1 METHICITHKLARE
15 LAEMTVYMKWWF
27 EMDHRDDVA
36 DLDHSYGIVQA
47 YSGDDT
53 KEDFRIELAADCPE
67 ELKDMWEELQW
78 RMRHYVLLITTE
90 QNTHK

>member
-1 METHICITHKLARE
+1 METHIRITHKLARE

-36 DLDHSYGIVQA
+36 DHDHSYAIVQA

-53 KEDFRIELAADCPE
+53 KEDFKIELAADCRE
-67 ELKDMWEELQW
+67 EIKEMWEELEIL
-78 RMRHYVLLITTE
+78 MRHYQRLITT
-90 QNTHK
+90 NPNDHK

>member
-1 METHICITHKLARE
+1 METHIRITHKLARE

-36 DLDHSYGIVQA
+36 DLDHSYAIVQA
-47 YSGDDT
+47 FSGDNT

-67 ELKDMWEELQW
+67 ELDEMWAELQ
-78 RMRHYVLLITTE
+78 RRIREQTILITSPIE
-90 QNTHK
+90 HK

>member
-1 METHICITHKLARE
+1 METHIRITHKLARE
-15 LAEMTVYMKWWF
+15 LAEMTVYTKWWF

-67 ELKDMWEELQW
+67 ELDEMWAELQ
-78 RMRHYVLLITTE
+78 RRIREQTILITSPTD
-90 QNTHK
+90 HK